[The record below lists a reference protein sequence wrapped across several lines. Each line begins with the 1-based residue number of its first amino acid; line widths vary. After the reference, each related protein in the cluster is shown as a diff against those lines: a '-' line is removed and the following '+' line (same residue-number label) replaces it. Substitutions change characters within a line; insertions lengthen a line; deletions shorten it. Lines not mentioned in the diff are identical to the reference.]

1 MKEDETPISQQVRQ
15 GVLDKGELLVIKPI
29 MYDANISALKQENEL
44 WRCFCYVE
52 NLAKNS
58 LPGSVASDRFEK
70 IKKMKT
76 KSAKAQAIGA
86 ALLLLYG
93 LGHAGV
99 DPLTETIGYSQHG
112 KALLVNRSDVRFNLS
127 HSGEHVLLTLADF
140 ELGCD
145 VQQKFPN
152 RSGVA
157 HRFYEEKELAQLEAS
172 DDREDTFFR
181 IWTAKESYI
190 KWLGLGMAKDLRTFF
205 VDLKRQQIYDKEK
218 SAWTAAIFEAQ
229 SPSYRTAVCAIIDDK
244 EKLSGMTVK
253 NLMIKDLM
261 E

>member
-140 ELGCD
+140 ELAMKQML
-145 VQQKFPN
+145 VFLF
-152 RSGVA
+152 
-157 HRFYEEKELAQLEAS
+157 RFYLYVL
-172 DDREDTFFR
+172 
-181 IWTAKESYI
+181 
-190 KWLGLGMAKDLRTFF
+190 
-205 VDLKRQQIYDKEK
+205 V
-218 SAWTAAIFEAQ
+218 
-229 SPSYRTAVCAIIDDK
+229 
-244 EKLSGMTVK
+244 LSGDSGRMT
-253 NLMIKDLM
+253 LEEYL
-261 E
+261 ELEE

>member
-93 LGHAGV
+93 FRHAGV

-127 HSGEHVLLTLADF
+127 HSGEHVLFTLADF

-145 VQQKFPN
+145 VQQKLPN

-157 HRFYEEKELAQLEAS
+157 HRFYEEKELAQMQAS
-172 DDREDTFFR
+172 DDKEDTFFR

-190 KWLGLGMAKDLRTFF
+190 KWLGLGMAKDLRSFF

-253 NLMIKDLM
+253 NLMIEDLM